1 MALIL
6 DDHKLTDLF
15 YTSRL
20 ESLNKLRAFS
30 SKNMILVTMSSH
42 GTVASQVEMYIQ
54 SFRGPYM
61 FRKKSVVENLKIS
74 NVSIHVIG

>member
-1 MALIL
+1 M
-6 DDHKLTDLF
+6 
-15 YTSRL
+15 
-20 ESLNKLRAFS
+20 
-30 SKNMILVTMSSH
+30 MLVAMSSH

-54 SFRGPYM
+54 SFWGPYM